1 MNRKVK
7 STLGLVALLAFILIA
22 GGIFVFVIQKG
33 KVKSR
38 TVKLN
43 QLNSQALNQETLN
56 KKYLDVQRRVAV
68 IDSALAARKYNV
80 PKDIDQIHF
89 FNFVNDKSSNFVG
102 LSMVN
107 VEYLDKK
114 PDKEFTYYEYKLTG
128 TADYNDLYKLIYAIE
143 ESRELKKIKQ
153 ITFSNQV
160 VTDDKKVPSFM
171 VNFTMVADVYFTN
184 TTKYTTENAFEN
196 NLETSTI
203 YDAFFPLIRND
214 IPPNLDNLLEVQG
227 AKLLAI
233 IPEGAFLA
241 DTKGETFLLTEGDP
255 VYLGYLTRIDS
266 QNNKVTFILNKGGI
280 IEKIHLQL
288 EPEYIQKSNSK

>member
-1 MNRKVK
+1 MNRKIK

-22 GGIFVFVIQKG
+22 GGIFVFVVQKG

-38 TVKLN
+38 TLKLN
-43 QLNSQALNQETLN
+43 QLNAQALNQETLN
-56 KKYLDVQRRVAV
+56 KKYLDVQRRVSV

-89 FNFVNDKSSNFVG
+89 YNFVNDKSANFVG

-107 VEYLDKK
+107 VEYAEKK
-114 PDKEFTYYEYKLTG
+114 TDKEFTYYEYKLTG
-128 TADYNDLYKLIYAIE
+128 TADYNDLFKLIYSIE

-153 ITFSNQV
+153 ISFSNQV
-160 VTDDKKVPSFM
+160 VTDDSKIPNFM
-171 VNFTMVADVYFTN
+171 VNFTLVADVYFTN
-184 TTKYTTENAFEN
+184 TTKYITENSFEN
-196 NLETSTI
+196 NLETSTV

-214 IPPNLDNLLEVQG
+214 IPPNIDNLLEVQG

-241 DTKGETFLLTEGDP
+241 DVKGDTFLLTEGDP
-255 VYLGYLTRIDS
+255 VYLGYLTRIDT

-280 IEKIHLQL
+280 IEKINLQL
-288 EPEYIQKSNSK
+288 EPEYIQKSISK

>member
-1 MNRKVK
+1 MNRKIK
-7 STLGLVALLAFILIA
+7 STLGLVALLIFILVA

-38 TVKLN
+38 TLKLN
-43 QLNSQALNQETLN
+43 QLNSQALNQDMLN
-56 KKYLDVQRRVAV
+56 KKYLDVQRRVSV

-80 PKDIDQIHF
+80 PKDIDQLHF
-89 FNFVNDKSSNFVG
+89 YNFVNDKSGNFVG

-107 VEYLDKK
+107 AEYVEKK
-114 PDKEFTYYEYKLTG
+114 TEKEFTYYEYKLSG

-160 VTDDKKVPSFM
+160 VTDEDKIPSFM
-171 VNFTMVADVYFTN
+171 VNFTLIADVYFTN
-184 TTKYTTENAFEN
+184 TSKYITANSIEND
-196 NLETSTI
+196 LGTGTL

-214 IPPNLDNLLEVQG
+214 IPPNLDNLCEVQG

-233 IPEGAFLA
+233 IPEGAFVA
-241 DTKGETFLLTEGDP
+241 DVKGGTFLLTEGDP
-255 VYLGYLTRIDS
+255 VYLGYLTKIDT

-280 IEKIHLQL
+280 IEKLTLQL
-288 EPEYIQKSNSK
+288 EPEYIQKNTSK